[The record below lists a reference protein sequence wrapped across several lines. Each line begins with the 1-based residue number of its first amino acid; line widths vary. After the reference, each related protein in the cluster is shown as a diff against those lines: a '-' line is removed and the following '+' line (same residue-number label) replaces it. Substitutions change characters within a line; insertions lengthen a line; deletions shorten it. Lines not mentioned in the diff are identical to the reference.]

1 MEPYRL
7 TATQVVERFKS
18 GSLTVEQYARSLLSR
33 IGQRDSAVKAWAFL
47 DPELVMQQARQLDKV
62 PHKERGP
69 LHGVAVGVKDV
80 IYTKGVFH
88 TQQVRKRRQRNE
100 LTRRPRHANPA

>member
-18 GSLTVEQYARSLLSR
+18 ESLTVEQYARSLLSR
-33 IGQRDSAVKAWAFL
+33 IEQRDSAVKAWAFL
-47 DPELVMQQARQLDKV
+47 NPELVMQQARQLDNV
-62 PHKERGP
+62 PYKERGP
-69 LHGVAVGVKDV
+69 LHGVAIGVKDV

-88 TQQVRKRRQRNE
+88 TR
-100 LTRRPRHANPA
+100 